1 MRTWMSTARVTGLAV
16 IIGIP
21 LLPALVCGADEERS
35 LRPEIQQIMQSVS
48 ERLLAAAD
56 KLELT
61 ADQRSK
67 IREINAS
74 RAEKCKT
81 LRSERRGLLQ
91 EELKALGTILTP
103 EQRETMKELAEDRVE
118 QVKTAGAPGL
128 PKFAGARETLA
139 ERAESAA
146 EKIGLTSEQRKQICK
161 TLSSHA
167 DRHAV
172 LKAKCHEACEEEFQD
187 IAAVLTAEQRQKA
200 REYIEERVM
209 RAAAAKSL
217 TDRLDANAGQLGLT
231 ADQRQ
236 QIAKTHAQFAPKYRE
251 LRSERRELLQEELKA
266 IAATLTPEQRDM
278 VKDFWEDRVVIIGV
292 SATGR
297 ETIEAAKALKETIAE
312 RLEAAGN
319 TLGLTA
325 DQRAEIRTA
334 NNAFA
339 DKFGAQRNQRKAL
352 RQEEL
357 KALGEILTPEQ
368 RDKVKDFVEDHS
380 EQL

>member
-1 MRTWMSTARVTGLAV
+1 MSTARVTGLVV

-21 LLPALVCGADEERS
+21 LFATPSRADEEKS
-35 LRPEIQQIMQSVS
+35 LRPEIQQLMQSVS
-48 ERLLAAAD
+48 EKLQAAAD

-74 RAEKCKT
+74 RAEKCKA
-81 LRSERRGLLQ
+81 LRTERLELLQ
-91 EELKALGTILTP
+91 EELKAVGTILTP
-103 EQRETMKELAEDRVE
+103 EQREKVKELAEDRVE
-118 QVKTAGAPGL
+118 QVKTAGVPGL

-146 EKIGLTSEQRKQICK
+146 EKIGLTSEQRQQIIK

-167 DRHAV
+167 DRHAI
-172 LKAKCHEACEEEFQD
+172 LKAKCQEACEEEFKE
-187 IAAVLTAEQRQKA
+187 IAAVLTPDQRQKA

-217 TDRLDANAGQLGLT
+217 TEHLDANAGKLGLT

-251 LRSERRELLQEELKA
+251 LRSDRRELLQEELKA
-266 IAATLTPEQRDM
+266 IAAILAPEQREM
-278 VKDFWEDRVVIIGV
+278 VKDFWEDRVVMIEV
-292 SATGR
+292 SASGR
-297 ETIEAAKALKETIAE
+297 DLIEAAKALKETIAE
-312 RLEAAGN
+312 RLEVVGN
-319 TLGLTA
+319 KLGLTA

-334 NNAFA
+334 HDAFA
-339 DKFGAQRNQRKAL
+339 DKFNAQRDRRKAL
-352 RQEEL
+352 RQDEL

-368 RDKVKDFVEDHS
+368 RDKAKEFVEDHS

>member
-1 MRTWMSTARVTGLAV
+1 MRIRMSTARVTGLAV
-16 IIGIP
+16 IVGIP
-21 LLPALVCGADEERS
+21 LLAALCRADEERS
-35 LRPEIQQIMQSVS
+35 LRPEIQQIMQSVG
-48 ERLLAAAD
+48 EKLQAAAD

-74 RAEKCKT
+74 RAEQCKA
-81 LRSERRGLLQ
+81 LRTERRELLQ
-91 EELKALGTILTP
+91 EELKAIGTILTP
-103 EQRETMKELAEDRVE
+103 EQREKVKELAEDRVE
-118 QVKTAGAPGL
+118 QVKAAGAPGL
-128 PKFAGARETLA
+128 PKFAGDRETLE

-146 EKIGLTSEQRKQICK
+146 EKIGLTSEQRKQISK
-161 TLSSHA
+161 TLSSQA
-167 DRHAV
+167 DRHAI
-172 LKAKCHEACEEEFQD
+172 LKAKCREACEEEFKD
-187 IAAVLTAEQRQKA
+187 IAAVLTPEQRQKA
-200 REYIEERVM
+200 REYLEERVM

-217 TDRLDANAGQLGLT
+217 TDRLDANAGKFGLN

-266 IAATLTPEQRDM
+266 IGAILTPDQRDK
-278 VKDFWEDRVVIIGV
+278 VKDFWEDRVVMIELPA
-292 SATGR
+292 SGR
-297 ETIEAAKALKETIAE
+297 EAIEAAKALKETIAE

-325 DQRAEIRTA
+325 DQRAEIRSA
-334 NNAFA
+334 HDAFA
-339 DKFGAQRNQRKAL
+339 DKFGAQRSRRKAL

-368 RDKVKDFVEDHS
+368 RDKAKDFVEDHS